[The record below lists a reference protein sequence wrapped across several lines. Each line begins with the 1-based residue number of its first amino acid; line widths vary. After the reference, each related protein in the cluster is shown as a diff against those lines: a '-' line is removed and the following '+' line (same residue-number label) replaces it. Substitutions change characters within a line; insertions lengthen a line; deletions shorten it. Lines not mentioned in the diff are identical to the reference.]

1 MSTEENSTADSM
13 SKATENLDHEAGAAP
28 SAEYLNKVDTDEF
41 GQTDETSNDADA
53 DEDADSDAD

>member
-28 SAEYLNKVDTDEF
+28 SAEYLNKVDTDE
-41 GQTDETSNDADA
+41 TSNDADA